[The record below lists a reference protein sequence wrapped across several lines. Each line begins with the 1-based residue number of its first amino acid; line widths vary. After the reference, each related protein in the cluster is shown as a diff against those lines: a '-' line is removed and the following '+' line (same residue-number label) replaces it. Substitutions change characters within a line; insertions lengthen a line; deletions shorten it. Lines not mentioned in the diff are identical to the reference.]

1 VTGRYF
7 PEVFDVPDIEGAK
20 RIILTYEG
28 PGADT
33 ETRWAAETPYVMEL
47 LQTALRLNSDMT
59 VLDYGCG
66 LGRMSKAMIET
77 SGCSVI
83 GVDISPSMRALAA
96 DYVGSERFVAVSPS
110 LLDRMVRSGL
120 RVSAAIS
127 VWVLQHCANP
137 QDDIDRVSRSL
148 APAAGFFVLNMR
160 VRAVP
165 VIDETG
171 RMIWGRDEFDVAQ
184 RLREAFH
191 VTAEGEP
198 DRFRTPNMADAG
210 AVWMSL
216 QAKAV

>member
-1 VTGRYF
+1 VPVRYF
-7 PEVFDVPDIEGAK
+7 PEVFDVPDVEGAK

-33 ETRWAAETPYVMEL
+33 EIRWARETPYVMEL
-47 LQTALRLNSDMT
+47 LQNAVSLRPDMIM
-59 VLDYGCG
+59 LDYGCG
-66 LGRMSKAMIET
+66 IGRMAKAMIEA

-96 DYVGSERFVAVSPS
+96 DYVGSERFAAVSPT

-127 VWVLQHCANP
+127 VWVLQHCQNP
-137 QDDIDRVSRSL
+137 EDDIDRVSRSL
-148 APAAGFFVLNMR
+148 APAGNFFVLNMR
-160 VRAVP
+160 VRAIP
-165 VIDETG
+165 VIDESG
-171 RMIWGRDEFDVAQ
+171 QMKWGKDEFDVAQ
-184 RLREAFH
+184 RLRDTFH

-198 DRFRTPNMADAG
+198 DRSRTPNMADAG